1 MLLII
6 SPITSNAINI
16 LGFSFGFYSSILS
29 LLQSFNKALL
39 VFPISKWISFLN
51 INKFYQNTRW
61 FIRLSNVIVFQ
72 KPEPSILSILYGWS
86 RIWDQFGLCLIV
98 FFPVTST
105 KLISSYTYRLE
116 CQDIDW
122 IFFFTN
128 FLTFFCFNVRI

>member
-1 MLLII
+1 MQ
-6 SPITSNAINI
+6 
-16 LGFSFGFYSSILS
+16 SI
-29 LLQSFNKALL
+29 FC
-39 VFPISKWISFLN
+39 VFHLDCIHQYFHNYRVLTKHFWFFQLANEFFFLH

-105 KLISSYTYRLE
+105 KLISSYTYCLE
-116 CQDIDW
+116 CQDIEW
-122 IFFFTN
+122 IFFFRN

>member
-72 KPEPSILSILYGWS
+72 NPEPSILSILYGWS